1 MNIGG
6 ILINKEIPTAL
17 LDSAQETA
25 KRLGTD
31 DEALRFIVVCD
42 LDANSHYG
50 TSLLCVTNKRSFVL
64 DEAGGQ
70 LAVLPHA
77 DVAEAKVRRMYGNAR
92 LVAKTE
98 DGDTTELTRFTYAVA
113 SLCDMAFCSR
123 GRKFSHSFRE
133 VSWNSSIIKRSKR
146 LPTFS

>member
-92 LVAKTE
+92 LVAKTK

-113 SLCDMAFCSR
+113 SLCDMAAD
-123 GRKFSHSFRE
+123 
-133 VSWNSSIIKRSKR
+133 
-146 LPTFS
+146 